1 MGGLSANRLAG
12 YLVRLAMSLIWLVC
26 PVSAIAETACIPQ
39 VFEVVMATPFSSRI
53 DRVGDA
59 LQAVLVRPL
68 VWGPNQVMPSGT
80 LLKGRVSAVKPAG
93 RGAIAQ
99 IGIKFSEAI
108 QAMAGS
114 QQVFVVLA
122 TPDGWLRQTDADTD
136 VWKISPTRSTRLLNT
151 RVQGRLGTNRALWAQ
166 MLGINQNIIPDP
178 GTDEFIRTYNRND
191 VLVGAGDRLKL
202 WFLCY

>member
-1 MGGLSANRLAG
+1 MAGLLVKRLAG
-12 YLVRLAMSLIWLVC
+12 CLAVFSTTVGWLGFLV
-26 PVSAIAETACIPQ
+26 PAIAETTCIPQ

-93 RGAIAQ
+93 RGAVAQ
-99 IGIKFSEAI
+99 IGVKFSEAI

-136 VWKISPTRSTRLLNT
+136 VWRVSPTRSTRLLNT

>member
-1 MGGLSANRLAG
+1 MGGLSANRLVG
-12 YLVRLAMSLIWLVC
+12 YLVSFAMVLSWLTC
-26 PVSAIAETACIPQ
+26 PIFAIAETACIPQ

-93 RGAIAQ
+93 RGGVAQ

-122 TPDGWLRQTDADTD
+122 TPDGWLRQTDADTE

-166 MLGINQNIIPDP
+166 MLGINQNVIPDP